1 MEKESIRSVETVNG
15 ETIEVPQKG
24 IVCDVKVDNLDNFID
39 IFTGKRIGWINS
51 DKGPFE
57 ILYSLEKQV
66 RGMKPR
72 KLSECILS
80 IYRKY
85 DRRGSGCKAIFS
97 LVGFEK
103 EGEFEGEER
112 YVAIYTYSGTCC

>member
-24 IVCDVKVDNLDNFID
+24 IVCDIKVDNLNDFINV
-39 IFTGKRIGWINS
+39 FTGYPGQLNH

-72 KLSECILS
+72 KLSECVLS
-80 IYRKY
+80 TCKE
-85 DRRGSGCKAIFS
+85 DDGGSRCKAIFY
-97 LVGFEK
+97 LVGFE
-103 EGEFEGEER
+103 EGGEFEGEES
-112 YVAIYTYSGTCC
+112 YVAIYTYTGTCC